1 MFSLARSW
9 IETCRREHKACNDRR
24 DPDSLPTRLI
34 DIGVGSPEERISP
47 HLIDTKD
54 HLSEGV
60 HGYVALSHCWGTT
73 SGTLVPKTLKAN
85 LIQRTDSI
93 KWDEMTKT
101 FQDALMITR
110 GLGLRYVWIDS
121 LCIIQDVEE
130 DFLIECAK
138 MGSVYD
144 NAYCTLAVCFRT
156 S

>member
-9 IETCRREHKACNDRR
+9 IETCRREHKACNVRR
-24 DPDSLPTRLI
+24 VPDSLPTRLI
-34 DIGVGSPEERISP
+34 DIGLASSEERIRP

-54 HLSEGV
+54 YLSEGV
-60 HGYVALSHCWGTT
+60 HDYVALSHCWGTT
-73 SGTLVPKTLKAN
+73 SGTQVSKTLKAN

-93 KWDEMTKT
+93 EWDEMTKT
-101 FQDALMITR
+101 FQDAFMITR

-138 MGSVYD
+138 MGLVYA